1 MGEIPE
7 AILKKRSRNKLWE
20 TKKAFKNNDYNKKL
34 LKKRKIF
41 KNLDKY
47 VQEYKQQKAIQIW
60 LNRETKNQGGFYVPA
75 DPKLAIVI
83 RIKGV
88 NGLNPKARKILQ
100 LLRLRKI
107 NHGTF
112 LKLNRA
118 SINVLRRVEP
128 YVTYGYPSLKTIRG
142 IIYKRGFGKIGNQR
156 IPLIN
161 NSIIEKSL
169 GKMGIICIEDI
180 VHEIFTVGP
189 HFKKLIIFYGL
200 FNYLVLLKVFY
211 VNV

>member
-1 MGEIPE
+1 MG
-7 AILKKRSRNKLWE
+7 
-20 TKKAFKNNDYNKKL
+20 
-34 LKKRKIF
+34 
-41 KNLDKY
+41 
-47 VQEYKQQKAIQIW
+47 QEYKQQKAIQTW
-60 LNRETKNQGGFYVPA
+60 LNREAKNQGGFYVPA

-88 NGLNPKARKILQ
+88 NGLDPKARKILQ

-118 SINVLRRVEP
+118 SINMLRRVEP
-128 YVTYGYPSLKTIRG
+128 YVTYGYPSLKTIKE

-161 NSIIEKSL
+161 NSIIEKFLS
-169 GKMGIICIEDI
+169 KMG
-180 VHEIFTVGP
+180 
-189 HFKKLIIFYGL
+189 IIFYGL

-211 VNV
+211 VNVVTTLKEVTREIEK